1 MPEHRRTD
9 APTNRRTNATGAAFR
24 PPLAGPGCAI
34 EYTGRLE
41 PEQTFMSRPQL
52 LIDTDPGVDD
62 ALAILMAH
70 AHADIA
76 GLSIAAG
83 NVGLGHTLRNAQTLV
98 ELLGIDVPVFA
109 GCATPLVRAPDEDA
123 AFVHGEDGF
132 GDVGFPEPRSVLAD
146 ESAALAL
153 LRLTRERP
161 GELTLVALAP
171 LTNLALALRLDPTLP
186 QRVARLVVMGGA
198 VTGHGNTGRVPAEFN
213 VGFDPEAAHVV
224 FEAVPAFDLVDW
236 EATLRHAF
244 DDAQFD
250 HWLQAGDQRAKFFA
264 SIVATAR
271 RYNANHE
278 RHGLVAAD
286 ALAMAVALDPSIVVR
301 SEKRAVAVEL
311 DGRLTRGA
319 TVVDW
324 ASRLGRTAQA
334 NIVLEVDQQRFAA
347 MVRRALG
354 VPS

>member
-1 MPEHRRTD
+1 MTK
-9 APTNRRTNATGAAFR
+9 
-24 PPLAGPGCAI
+24 
-34 EYTGRLE
+34 
-41 PEQTFMSRPQL
+41 PQL

-62 ALAILMAH
+62 ALAILMAY

-83 NVGLGHTLRNAQTLV
+83 NVGLGHTVRNARTLV
-98 ELLGIDVPVFA
+98 DLVGAATPVFA

-123 AFVHGEDGF
+123 AFVHGQNGF
-132 GDVGFPEPRSVLAD
+132 GDVGFAEPSAALAD
-146 ESAALAL
+146 EPAALAL

-161 GELTLVALAP
+161 GELTLVALGP

-186 QRVARLVVMGGA
+186 DRVARLVIMGGA

-213 VGFDPEAAHVV
+213 IGFDPEAAHVV
-224 FEAVPAFDLVDW
+224 FEAFPAFDLVDW

-244 DDAQFD
+244 DDAEFD
-250 HWLQAGDQRAKFFA
+250 GWLAAGDRRADFFGR
-264 SIVATAR
+264 IVATAR
-271 RYNANHE
+271 RYNA
-278 RHGLVAAD
+278 RHDRSGLVAAD
-286 ALAMAVALDPSIVVR
+286 ALAMAVALDPSIVTR
-301 SEKRAVAVEL
+301 SETRATAVEL

-324 ASRLGRTAQA
+324 KARLGRPAQA
-334 NIVLEVDQQRFAA
+334 NIVLEVDQMRFSA

-354 VPS
+354 VPG

>member
-1 MPEHRRTD
+1 
-9 APTNRRTNATGAAFR
+9 
-24 PPLAGPGCAI
+24 
-34 EYTGRLE
+34 
-41 PEQTFMSRPQL
+41 MSKPQL

-70 AHADIA
+70 AHADVI

-83 NVGLGHTLRNAQTLV
+83 NVGLAHTTRNARTLV
-98 ELLGIDVPVFA
+98 DLLGASTPVFA
-109 GCATPLVRAPDEDA
+109 GCSTPLVRAPEEDA

-132 GDVGFPEPRSVLAD
+132 GDVGFPEPKATASA

-186 QRVARLVVMGGA
+186 QRVKRLVVMGGA
-198 VTGHGNTGRVPAEFN
+198 VTGHGNTGKIPAEFN

-224 FEAVPAFDLVDW
+224 FESFPDFELVDW

-244 DDAQFD
+244 DDAEFD
-250 HWLQAGDQRAKFFA
+250 GWLDAGDHRATFFGQ
-264 SIVATAR
+264 VFRTAR
-271 RYNANHE
+271 AFNAKHD
-278 RHGLVAAD
+278 RSGVIAAD
-286 ALAMAVALDPSIVVR
+286 ALAMAVAIDPSIVTR
-301 SEKRAVAVEL
+301 SETRHVAVEL

-324 ASRLGRTAQA
+324 AGRLGQRA
-334 NIVLEVDQQRFAA
+334 NARIVLEVDQARFAT

-354 VPS
+354 AIG

>member
-1 MPEHRRTD
+1 MKK
-9 APTNRRTNATGAAFR
+9 
-24 PPLAGPGCAI
+24 
-34 EYTGRLE
+34 
-41 PEQTFMSRPQL
+41 PQL

-83 NVGLGHTLRNAQTLV
+83 NVGLAHTVRNARTLV
-98 ELLGIDVPVFA
+98 DLLGSEIPLFA

-123 AFVHGEDGF
+123 AFVHGHDGL
-132 GDVGFPEPRSVLAD
+132 GDVGFPAPKAPLAE

-171 LTNLALALRLDPTLP
+171 LTNLALALKLDPTLP
-186 QRVARLVVMGGA
+186 ERVARLVVMGGA
-198 VTGHGNTGRVPAEFN
+198 VTGHGNTGKVPAEFN

-224 FEAVPAFDLVDW
+224 FEAFPSFDLVDW

-244 DDAQFD
+244 DDAEFD
-250 HWLQAGDQRAKFFA
+250 AWLAAGDQRADFFGR
-264 SIVATAR
+264 IVATAR
-271 RYNANHE
+271 RYNAKHD
-278 RHGLVAAD
+278 RRGVIAAD
-286 ALAMAVALDPSIVVR
+286 ALAMAVAIDPSIVTR

-324 ASRLGRTAQA
+324 AGRLGQPARA
-334 NIVLEVDQQRFAA
+334 NIVLEVDHARFSA

-354 VPS
+354 APG